1 MGLLIKA
8 LRGNHGGNI
17 LPQTRNDVFI
27 FGFNN
32 DNNWGTDKKLFL
44 RFTEDEITETYQIVS
59 RIDVEFG
66 A

>member
-1 MGLLIKA
+1 
-8 LRGNHGGNI
+8 
-17 LPQTRNDVFI
+17 
-27 FGFNN
+27 
-32 DNNWGTDKKLFL
+32 LFL